1 MRQFQVLPV
10 VGQEE
15 DIRCS
20 DDHLQ
25 PAPVCDEVGDEG
37 QDENSNTEEHLV
49 DDSHSPPVLYS
60 YQLSD
65 WGEGREAGHKDRTPR
80 IHMESDKAEILSPQE
95 QNYNLKCKITILD
108 IV

>member
-65 WGEGREAGHKDRTPR
+65 
-80 IHMESDKAEILSPQE
+80 
-95 QNYNLKCKITILD
+95 
-108 IV
+108 